1 MNFTI
6 QENPTEIKPCIKQ
19 VQEQIYIDKNGKYQI
34 PQDLKIQDF
43 PEEIINGF
51 LDWLSQFGE
60 YRDTILQLIKDG
72 DMIVE
77 CREE

>member
-1 MNFTI
+1 MHFFI

-51 LDWLSQFGE
+51 LDWLFQFDE
-60 YRDTILQLIKDG
+60 YRDTILKLIKDG
-72 DMIVE
+72 DMTVE

>member
-43 PEEIINGF
+43 PEEITNGF
-51 LDWLSQFGE
+51 LDWLS
-60 YRDTILQLIKDG
+60 
-72 DMIVE
+72 
-77 CREE
+77 

>member
-43 PEEIINGF
+43 PEEITNGF

>member
-43 PEEIINGF
+43 PEEIVNGF
-51 LDWLSQFGE
+51 LDWLSQFKE
-60 YRDTILQLIKDG
+60 TRDSILQLIKDG
-72 DMIVE
+72 DITVE

>member
-6 QENPTEIKPCIKQ
+6 QVKPTEIKPCIKQ

-43 PEEIINGF
+43 PEEITNSF
-51 LDWLSQFGE
+51 LDWLSQFDE
-60 YRDTILQLIKDG
+60 MRDTILQLIKDG
-72 DMIVE
+72 DINVE

>member
-1 MNFTI
+1 MHFFI

-43 PEEIINGF
+43 PEEITNGF
-51 LDWLSQFGE
+51 LDWLSQFDE
-60 YRDTILQLIKDG
+60 MRDTILQLIKNG
-72 DMIVE
+72 EITVE
-77 CREE
+77 YREE